1 VKDNIIRIA
10 MWSGPRNISTAMM
23 RSFEARGDTYVTDEA
38 FYSHYLLKTGI
49 DHPGRNEIIAGHE
62 SDWKI
67 VVEWLTGSVPGQKL
81 IWYQKHMAHH
91 MLPNIDIEW
100 TTGFRNCFLI
110 REPREVLISYT
121 KKRESVELKDTGFQQ
136 QVKLFDYISEST
148 GVIPAV
154 VDAKDVLEHPESI
167 LSQLC
172 EYFDID
178 FTDEML
184 KWEPGLRETDGVW
197 AKHWYDSVE
206 KTTGFGEYR
215 PKSESVPSDLE
226 PLLEQCRH
234 FYSLLHNR
242 RIRP

>member
-1 VKDNIIRIA
+1 MTDKTIRIA

-23 RSFEARGDTYVTDEA
+23 RSFEARGDTFVTDEA
-38 FYSHYLLKTGI
+38 FYSHYLMKTGI

-67 VVEWLTGSVPGQKL
+67 VVEWLSGSVPGGKP

-91 MLPNIDIEW
+91 MLPNINMEW
-100 TTGFRNCFLI
+100 TNGFRNCFLI
-110 REPREVLISYT
+110 REPREVLLSYT
-121 KKRESVELKDTGFQQ
+121 KKRESIDLKDTGFQR
-136 QVKLFDYISEST
+136 QVDLFDYISKST
-148 GVIPAV
+148 GVMPAV
-154 VDAKDVLEHPESI
+154 VDAKDVLEHPESM

-172 EYFDID
+172 DYFGIE
-178 FTDEML
+178 FTHEML
-184 KWEPGLRETDGVW
+184 QWEPGLRETDGIW

-206 KTTGFGEYR
+206 GSTGFGEYR
-215 PKSESVPSDLE
+215 PKSDSVPPDLE